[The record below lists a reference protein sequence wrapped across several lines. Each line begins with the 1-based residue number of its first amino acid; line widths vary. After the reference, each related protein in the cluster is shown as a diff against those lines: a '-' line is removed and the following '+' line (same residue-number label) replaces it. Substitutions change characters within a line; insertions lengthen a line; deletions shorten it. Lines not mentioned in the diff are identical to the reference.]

1 MTDEAVISVKNLCM
15 NYGRTAVLRDISLD
29 IRPGAIHALLG
40 PNGSGKSTLIKCM
53 LGLVIPKS
61 GEITVQGTPAGRT
74 WQYRSRIGYMPQIAN
89 FPENMKVKELIKM
102 MKDLRGQASPKEEE
116 LIAMLKLEESLPKSL
131 KSLSGGT
138 RQKVNAL
145 LALMFDAP
153 ILIFDEATVGLDPV
167 SRLHFKHYLLKEKEA
182 GKTII
187 LVSHFIQE
195 VEELADEIIFML
207 EGKIYYQGS
216 LQTLKNNNHGDNLE
230 KVIASM
236 LDPADL
242 NVKMYA

>member
-40 PNGSGKSTLIKCM
+40 PNGSGKSTLIKCI

-167 SRLHFKHYLLKEKEA
+167 TRLHFKQYLLKEKEE
-182 GKTII
+182 GKTIL

-216 LQTLKNNNHGDNLE
+216 LEALKSNNHGDNLE
-230 KVIASM
+230 KVIASI
-236 LDPADL
+236 LDPETINL
-242 NVKMYA
+242 KKYA

>member
-1 MTDEAVISVKNLCM
+1 MNAAIISIKNLCM
-15 NYGRTAVLRDISLD
+15 SYGKTAVLKDISLD

-40 PNGSGKSTLIKCM
+40 PNGSGKSTLIKCI

-61 GEITVQGTPAGRT
+61 GIITADGIPTDMD
-74 WQYRSRIGYMPQIAN
+74 WQYRRQMGYMPQIAN
-89 FPENMKVKELIKM
+89 FPENMKVKELVKM
-102 MKDLRGQASPKEEE
+102 MKDVRNQAAPKEEE
-116 LIAMLKLEESLPKSL
+116 LIALLKLEESLSKSL

-167 SRLHFKHYLLKEKEA
+167 SRLHFKNYLLQEKA
-182 GKTII
+182 VGKTIL

-195 VEELADEIIFML
+195 VEELADDIIFML

-216 LQTLKNNNHGDNLE
+216 LQALKNNNHGDNLE
-230 KVIASM
+230 KVIASI
-236 LDPADL
+236 LDPETPNL
-242 NVKMYA
+242 KMYA